1 MCFLHLDYLS
11 LCCIDGY
18 VYMLFGIVI
27 GFFISGVHLLCMLPH
42 NQFVIAGLVILPA
55 ALFFFPG
62 MALVDVFSWAVA
74 GGFLSAAIDLDV
86 YVIVVLKSRDD
97 KGLKKYVNPFEI
109 YRNFGL
115 FMNLIFETGLWRAAL
130 ITHLI
135 FSAVIIFVSYFYFN
149 AYFVP
154 AALAVA
160 THLIS
165 DLPNFRRIAKQS

>member
-1 MCFLHLDYLS
+1 
-11 LCCIDGY
+11 
-18 VYMLFGIVI
+18 
-27 GFFISGVHLLCMLPH
+27 MLPH
-42 NQFVIAGLVILPA
+42 NHFLISVLVIVPA
-55 ALFFFPG
+55 LLLLFPG

-74 GGFLSAAIDLDV
+74 GGFLSAAIDIDV
-86 YVIVVLKSRDD
+86 YVLVILKSRDD
-97 KGLKKYVNPFEI
+97 SRLKKYVNPFEI

-115 FMNLIFETGLWRAAL
+115 FMDMIFETGLWRAVL
-130 ITHLI
+130 ITHLV

-149 AYFVP
+149 AYSVL